1 MLFASQLQGGMGT
14 RKSFPREVSSTASE
28 GVIQRE
34 PREGRGTSAI
44 LQNCIRNW
52 RKPIG
57 TPEPGEVSGTQIM
70 KSFSCHEKEFGFY
83 LQGRKE
89 PRRTS
94 CEGGSR
100 SDLHVS
106 KVTFAAAWIGLRRGG
121 GRETVGASAVLSN
134 CKVRGSWDTRYV
146 LNSEMGKMCCVLPFT
161 VCSLIVP
168 SVPPVLFPS
177 GAPSRHEDT
186 LSSGISLE
194 VGEEWQGARKHCM
207 HSNIPM

>member
-1 MLFASQLQGGMGT
+1 MTKPGSKPRSDTKVCFFQTHAVRLPASGGMGT

-34 PREGRGTSAI
+34 PCEGRGTSAI

-70 KSFSCHEKEFGFY
+70 KNFSCHEKEFGFY

-89 PRRTS
+89 PRRTL

-106 KVTFAAAWIGLRRGG
+106 KVTFAAAWIGLRQERW
-121 GRETVGASAVLSN
+121 RQRN
-134 CKVRGSWDTRYV
+134 PW
-146 LNSEMGKMCCVLPFT
+146 
-161 VCSLIVP
+161 VP
-168 SVPPVLFPS
+168 LQS
-177 GAPSRHEDT
+177 
-186 LSSGISLE
+186 
-194 VGEEWQGARKHCM
+194 
-207 HSNIPM
+207 